1 LDLKKQQQKQKTTT
15 KTNYKYEND
24 IKIKTTTNT
33 ITNIKNECKSKN
45 KWIKDS
51 TKPGTDN
58 YNSNKPKTKV
68 VIK

>member
-45 KWIKDS
+45 KWIKDLQNLEPIIIIP
-51 TKPGTDN
+51 TN
-58 YNSNKPKTKV
+58 PKLK
-68 VIK
+68 